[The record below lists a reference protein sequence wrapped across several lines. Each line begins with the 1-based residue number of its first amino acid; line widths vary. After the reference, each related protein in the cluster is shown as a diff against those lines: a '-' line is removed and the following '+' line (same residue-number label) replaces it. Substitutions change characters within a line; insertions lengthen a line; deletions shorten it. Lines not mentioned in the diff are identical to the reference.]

1 MASDKEI
8 TARPGRWLRVLLF
21 VSLAFNLLVIG
32 AAVGLFLNGPPAL
45 RGDRSDPV
53 LPYTRAFDEDQRRE
67 LRRGLWRAMRKDAG
81 AMRAGYLADYQRG
94 LDLLRQDPFDQAAL
108 AALLADQA
116 ARGAEVRMRGQEVL
130 MNYLVEMTPEQRR
143 AYADRLEAE
152 LERMRNRGHGRDN
165 GGEGHH
171 APKPPRD

>member
-1 MASDKEI
+1 MASEKEN
-8 TARPGRWLRVLLF
+8 TARPGRWLRILLF
-21 VSLAFNLLVIG
+21 LSLALNLLVVG
-32 AAVGLFLNGPPAL
+32 AAVGFFLNGPPAP

-116 ARGAEVRMRGQEVL
+116 ARGVEVRARGQEVL
-130 MNYLVEMTPEQRR
+130 LNFLAEMSPEERR
-143 AYADRLEAE
+143 AYADRLESE
-152 LERMRNRGHGRDN
+152 LERMRSRGNRRDGDKDGRQS
-165 GGEGHH
+165 
-171 APKPPRD
+171 PKPPRD

>member
-1 MASDKEI
+1 MASEME
-8 TARPGRWLRVLLF
+8 TSGRPGRWLRILLF
-21 VSLAFNLLVIG
+21 LSLALNLLVVG
-32 AAVGLFLNGPPAL
+32 AAVGFFLNGPPAP

-94 LDLLRQDPFDQAAL
+94 LELLRQEPFDQAAL

-116 ARGAEVRMRGQEVL
+116 ARGVEVRTRGQEVL
-130 MNYLVEMTPEQRR
+130 VKFLVEMSAEERR

-152 LERMRNRGHGRDN
+152 LERMRSRGHGRDKDRD
-165 GGEGHH
+165 GRQP
-171 APKPPRD
+171 PKPPRD